1 MQKHK
6 KKKVFLQRHRIILGA
21 HFSSRYFGKGT
32 RGNQVFPPQKI
43 SLKGNNKPFIKKSV
57 IKRNFNFNKSLP
69 KVSVKSSYSIYIHA
83 TKRNT
88 RLSFC
93 KSDGSHIFSYTMGS
107 LGYKKSKRGQTYFIK
122 DLCVKF
128 LGDLRKY
135 GVSSY
140 VLYVNGFGRS
150 RRPII
155 NFFSRSKLRYKCSYI
170 LDVTPKAYNGCRSRI
185 QRRL

>member
-1 MQKHK
+1 MQEHK
-6 KKKVFLQRHRIILGA
+6 KKEVFLQTPRIVLDSHFLSRYSNKNILDNQK
-21 HFSSRYFGKGT
+21 FSSKKTNLEKNNKSFVK
-32 RGNQVFPPQKI
+32 NLFNFDKSLAKI
-43 SLKGNNKPFIKKSV
+43 SSKG
-57 IKRNFNFNKSLP
+57 
-69 KVSVKSSYSIYIHA
+69 SYIIYIHA

-93 KSDGSHIFSYTMGS
+93 KVDGAHIFSYTMGG
-107 LGYKKSKRGQTYFIK
+107 LGHKKSKRGNAYFVK
-122 DLCVKF
+122 DLCLKF
-128 LGDLRKY
+128 LQDLQKY
-135 GVSSY
+135 DVSSY

-170 LDVTPKAYNGCRSRI
+170 LDVTPKAHNGCRSRI